1 MTRILTAII
10 VFSFVLSNSTS
21 DLRAAECEDTI
32 ARHMVGEALLAAQ
45 FVALA
50 EKAGMTPTEINA
62 ILKSVAQKS
71 AMQEFWITD
80 STGHAYLTNTGVNF
94 TFSAD
99 PAKQPQASSFW
110 PLIDGSKE
118 IVIQAARKREI
129 DNQIFKYVG
138 VGGVDKARIVQVG
151 VGAGNLCK

>member
-1 MTRILTAII
+1 II

-50 EKAGMTPTEINA
+50 EKAGMTPTAINA

-80 STGHAYLTNTGVNF
+80 STGHLLDQHWGRLHVQPGFGEAAPGIRILA
-94 TFSAD
+94 AD
-99 PAKQPQASSFW
+99 RGQ
-110 PLIDGSKE
+110 
-118 IVIQAARKREI
+118 
-129 DNQIFKYVG
+129 
-138 VGGVDKARIVQVG
+138 
-151 VGAGNLCK
+151 